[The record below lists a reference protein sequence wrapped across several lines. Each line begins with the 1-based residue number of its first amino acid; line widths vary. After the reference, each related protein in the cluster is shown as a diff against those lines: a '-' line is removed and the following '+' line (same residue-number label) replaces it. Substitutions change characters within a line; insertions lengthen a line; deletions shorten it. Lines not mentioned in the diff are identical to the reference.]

1 VYFRVA
7 VSNVT
12 IKFPESLFAARK
24 ARYIILNLYVMQT
37 NSNELVTYSNDQA
50 VTNSLLV
57 AAKFQKEHKDVL
69 DLIRNL
75 KAENSAVKNLFVE
88 SSYVSCRNRE
98 YPMYLM
104 NRDGFSLL
112 VMGFTGKDALNFKL
126 EFIEAF
132 NKMEK
137 QIKEQNS
144 SAKILTGQYIQVTGA
159 EGNMYMISILKAM
172 NEFVG
177 EEIVGNCFT
186 EDRLTKKI
194 EAAITLFREDH
205 EKLRSCR
212 IKII

>member
-1 VYFRVA
+1 MYFRVA

-37 NSNELVTYSNDQA
+37 NSNELVIYSNDQA

-159 EGNMYMISILKAM
+159 EGNMYMISIMKAM

-186 EDRLTKKI
+186 EVRLTKKI

-212 IKII
+212 IKFI